1 MRALKFAGAFLLTLI
16 VVFLVVFGYNLEA
29 LFTLFENQQGIQEG
43 QEWVEKTYSLKGLTE
58 YIGEQPQHVSV
69 VSLAI
74 NNPDSS
80 IHYNTRTPRTM
91 GRLANIFL
99 ITEYAR
105 RVENGT
111 LNPDQQIPF
120 SALDRYQLPFMDESD
135 HDDALNFLRE
145 QPASTDTSA
154 ALRHVVKA
162 SVAYTDIAIAD
173 FLLFKLSPDKID
185 KLFKDLSIEETEA
198 PLPYSGLYITL
209 NPHLQGRNT
218 EAHFDS
224 LSNLSREA
232 FGQLVVDNTRR
243 FLSDHN
249 FRNKVFQTFEEGEG
263 LNIKFT
269 SERDG
274 LAFFPKTT
282 AHEMAALMKQI
293 QQEKL
298 ISETVSNRIKNIL
311 DWPLEQSSRLNKDF
325 ARYGAIYDNRMGM
338 VNGIDYG
345 ASTYSNEPFAQA
357 VFFDNLQVAFWFH
370 MSSNLMHQDY
380 QQRLIWDPALRSASV
395 QEITTTTS
403 DTSSAQ

>member
-1 MRALKFAGAFLLTLI
+1 MRVLKFAGAFLLTLI
-16 VVFLVVFGYNLEA
+16 VVLLFTFGYNLDA
-29 LFTLFENQQGIQEG
+29 LFTLFENQEGIKEG

-69 VSLAI
+69 ASIAI

-80 IHYNTRTPRTM
+80 IQYNTHTPRTM
-91 GRLANIFL
+91 GRLANIFF

-105 RVENGT
+105 QVEDGT
-111 LNPDQQIPF
+111 INPDEQISF
-120 SALDRYQLPFMDESD
+120 SDLSQYQLPYMDESD
-135 HDDALNFLRE
+135 HDDALNFLQE
-145 QPASTDTSA
+145 QSTSTDTSA
-154 ALRHVVKA
+154 SLRHVVEA

-173 FLLFKLSPDKID
+173 FLLYKLGID
-185 KLFKDLSIEETEA
+185 NIEKLLVDLSLEETES

-209 NPHLQGRNT
+209 NPHLWDRTT

-224 LSNLSREA
+224 LSQITRDEFS
-232 FGQLVVDNTRR
+232 QLVFRNAEQ
-243 FLSDHN
+243 FLAHNN
-249 FRNKVFQTFEEGEG
+249 FRNRVLQTFENGEG

-269 SERDG
+269 RERDA

-282 AHEMAALMKQI
+282 AHEMAEIMKQI
-293 QQEKL
+293 QQKKL
-298 ISETVSNRIKNIL
+298 ISKTVSNRVRNIL
-311 DWPLEQSSRLNKDF
+311 GWPLEQSSRLQKDF
-325 ARYGAIYDNRMGM
+325 ASYGAIYDNRMGM

-357 VFFDNLQVAFWFH
+357 VFFDELQVAFWFH

-395 QEITTTTS
+395 NKINPATT
-403 DTSSAQ
+403 DTSSTQ